1 MFCRSVQVTVGK
13 HNKCHHRMHR
23 LIIVPYK
30 SIPSAQNQ
38 PATSHP
44 VVPVKTKSPLESSHS
59 NSNGLNWN
67 IVPRVIIC
75 RLNIF
80 FLCVTNVLL
89 NKGSNTGLNDLENR
103 KCHFTKSCLVI
114 LLKVQIHETIL
125 AWPLSLATTISSGQE
140 RLGFKSSIILYTDWT
155 RTVRTVHMRMVA
167 NNFTQRDHN
176 HIISEIHEI

>member
-44 VVPVKTKSPLESSHS
+44 VVPVKTKSPLESSR
-59 NSNGLNWN
+59 SNGLNWN

-75 RLNIF
+75 RLYWF
-80 FLCVTNVLL
+80 FLYVTNVLL

-125 AWPLSLATTISSGQE
+125 AWPLFPCHQPLPPPYPLVKKDWASNLQSFCTLIGPGRCAPCTCVWSQ
-140 RLGFKSSIILYTDWT
+140 IILHSVT
-155 RTVRTVHMRMVA
+155 
-167 NNFTQRDHN
+167 
-176 HIISEIHEI
+176 III